1 MSNTTSQLEQQF
13 AGLNEHQL
21 RRLLVEHLTKRKL
34 GLNWE
39 HNDIERDNAL
49 NNDIVL
55 PQLNEE
61 LSSPSQAST
70 PYRNLIIE
78 GDNFDALR
86 LLRATHANKIR
97 VIYIDPPYNTGNKDW
112 VYNDHYVQKTDRWRF
127 SQWLE
132 FLYQRLTLARDLL
145 TPDGVIMVSINDE
158 NRAKLELLMD
168 EVFPRMRAGSFVWKC
183 RSGGNDTK
191 GTLLSS
197 NHEHVLVY
205 ANEGFSFAGDGREES
220 SYANPDEDP
229 RGDWAN
235 DNLVKA
241 HTARQRPE
249 AYYSI
254 RNPETD
260 TWYLCDPDSVWRFA
274 SLSRPQKKK
283 LQADP
288 IETIIEEKRILWPGN
303 DKTVVYSTLTELQQ
317 AINDG
322 TAPRQLKIYT
332 QLKELKKLAAKDD
345 KIVRLLSYI
354 EPLENW
360 VGRTIGY
367 GKPRYKR
374 FRQTLLRDVTPLS
387 SWLNPAAEKKTAEDD
402 EDDEGVTLTVGATSE
417 GTTLVKE
424 ITGNKDFPYPKP
436 LSLVRGLIQQAAKP
450 GDIVLDFFA
459 GSGTTAQAVLELQE
473 ELPGLRFI
481 MCSSTE
487 ATKTE
492 PDKNVCRNICAERVR
507 RVIEGYGDRPGLGG
521 DFAYIELSK
530 LPVADARL
538 DVTDDQAFQLLSLR
552 ETHCATPLQS
562 GPAWTVAANSDLAVV
577 YLPSVTKTA
586 ISALTKLPQ
595 ARLAVYSARP
605 QTVAQHLETSGK
617 SGESYAIGDVILPI
631 PTDELV

>member
-1 MSNTTSQLEQQF
+1 MNDNY
-13 AGLNEHQL
+13 AH
-21 RRLLVEHLTKRKL
+21 RLAVQHHR
-34 GLNWE
+34 G
-39 HNDIERDNAL
+39 
-49 NNDIVL
+49 VL
-55 PQLNEE
+55 HAINV
-61 LSSPSQAST
+61 
-70 PYRNLIIE
+70 IIE

-112 VYNDHYVQKTDRWRF
+112 VYNDHYVREKDRWRF

-132 FLYQRLTLARDLL
+132 FLYQRLVLARDLL

-168 EVFPRMRAGSFVWKC
+168 EVFPGMRAGSFVWKC

-191 GTLLSS
+191 GVLLSA

-220 SYANPDEDP
+220 AYANPDDDP
-229 RGDWAN
+229 RGDWTSGDLN
-235 DNLVKA
+235 KN

-254 RNPETD
+254 RNSETD
-260 TWYLCDPDSVWRFA
+260 VWYLCDPDSVWRFA

-303 DKTVVYSTLTELQQ
+303 DKVALYSTLAELQQ
-317 AINDG
+317 AIDDG
-322 TAPRQLKIYT
+322 TAPRQLKIYS
-332 QLKELKKLAAKDD
+332 QLKELRKLAVKDE
-345 KIVRLLSYI
+345 KIARLLTYI

-387 SWLNPAAEKKTAEDD
+387 SWLNPAAEKKTTEDD
-402 EDDEGVTLTVGATSE
+402 DDDGVTLTVGATSE
-417 GTTLVKE
+417 GTMLVKE

-459 GSGTTAQAVLELQE
+459 GSGTTAHAVLDLQE

-492 PDKNVCRNICAERVR
+492 PDKNVCRDICAERVR
-507 RVIEGYGDRPGLGG
+507 RVIEGYGDRPGLEG

-562 GPAWTVAANSDLAVV
+562 GPTWMIAASSDLAVV
-577 YLPSVTKTA
+577 YLPSVNKSA
-586 ISALTKLPQ
+586 ITALTKLPQ
-595 ARLAVYSARP
+595 PRLAVYSARP

-631 PTDELV
+631 STDELA